1 MNDMFKIRKAE
12 PDEYPEIEKIFK
24 AQGLEN
30 NKNGVE
36 IFKGYS
42 VETLNKLIGGAEV
55 MFQDGE
61 YTFSVA
67 VDDDYKGQGI
77 GKSLFQLVKKEI
89 RGLGAKRIMIQA
101 KVPAYWSKFG
111 FAEVIDLDDV
121 PKKFRCDGCSKYGK
135 DCFPKVMILDF

>member
-12 PDEYPEIEKIFK
+12 PDEYPEIEKIFE

-42 VETLNKLIGGAEV
+42 VEILNKLIGGAEV

-67 VDDDYKGQGI
+67 VDDDYKGQRI
-77 GKSLFQLVKKEI
+77 GRSLFQLVKKEI
-89 RGLGAKRIMIQA
+89 RGLGAKRIMILA
-101 KVPAYWSKFG
+101 
-111 FAEVIDLDDV
+111 L
-121 PKKFRCDGCSKYGK
+121 
-135 DCFPKVMILDF
+135 